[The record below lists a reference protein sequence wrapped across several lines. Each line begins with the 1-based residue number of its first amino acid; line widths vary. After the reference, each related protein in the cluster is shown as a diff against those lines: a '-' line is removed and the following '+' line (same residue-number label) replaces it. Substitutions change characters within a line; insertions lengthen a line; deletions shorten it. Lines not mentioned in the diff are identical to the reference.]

1 MAMGDSVRMPHRID
15 ASRDVRWGI
24 AGSAQKMPASKQAFL
39 KLLARQIRLFHYL
52 ADPSD
57 T

>member
-39 KLLARQIRLFHYL
+39 KLLARQIRLFH
-52 ADPSD
+52 
-57 T
+57 

>member
-1 MAMGDSVRMPHRID
+1 MPHRID
-15 ASRDVRWGI
+15 ASRDARWGI
-24 AGSAQKMPASKQAFL
+24 AGSAQKIPASKRVFL
-39 KLLARQIRLFHYL
+39 KLLARQIRLFHLL